1 MALLRF
7 LVATKLVSTMGA
19 GCSSS
24 GVPIPGSITVDQ
36 YNPKR
41 IRFVVH
47 GDPGLSRYPD
57 IQALPLPMHEKIRE
71 GMRRYANDELRARN
85 WCPNGFTGPEV
96 VLAQESARSTSR
108 FWVDCL

>member
-1 MALLRF
+1 MPLLRF
-7 LVATKLVSTMGA
+7 VVAMILVSMMSS

-24 GVPIPGSITVDQ
+24 GVPMPESITVDQ
-36 YNPKR
+36 NNPKR

-57 IQALPLPMHEKIRE
+57 IRALPLPMHEKIRE
-71 GMRRYANDELRARN
+71 GMRRYAKDELRARN
-85 WCPNGFTGPEV
+85 WCPDGFTGPKV
-96 VLAQESARSTSR
+96 VLAQASARSTRR